1 MVVSQCKQLG
11 QIQIMQTPDWE
22 QSILWLRSICGVE
35 LTITYKGKGW
45 FEQVNQHQNAMNIN
59 TVTLI
64 IIMNCVE
71 LFYTGDKGN
80 TKYKQLSP
88 VTLEMLIKLMASIF

>member
-1 MVVSQCKQLG
+1 
-11 QIQIMQTPDWE
+11 
-22 QSILWLRSICGVE
+22 
-35 LTITYKGKGW
+35 
-45 FEQVNQHQNAMNIN
+45 MNIN
-59 TVTLI
+59 TVMLI

-88 VTLEMLIKLMASIF
+88 VTLEMLIKLMASILFILHVLNRAHNGLHKA

>member
-1 MVVSQCKQLG
+1 
-11 QIQIMQTPDWE
+11 
-22 QSILWLRSICGVE
+22 
-35 LTITYKGKGW
+35 
-45 FEQVNQHQNAMNIN
+45 MNIN
-59 TVTLI
+59 TVMLI

-88 VTLEMLIKLMASIF
+88 VTLEMLIKLMASIFLSCMCLIEHIMAYIKHR

>member
-1 MVVSQCKQLG
+1 
-11 QIQIMQTPDWE
+11 
-22 QSILWLRSICGVE
+22 
-35 LTITYKGKGW
+35 
-45 FEQVNQHQNAMNIN
+45 MNIN
-59 TVTLI
+59 TVMLI

-88 VTLEMLIKLMASIF
+88 VTLEMLIKLMASFFLFILHVLNRAHNGLHKA

>member
-1 MVVSQCKQLG
+1 
-11 QIQIMQTPDWE
+11 
-22 QSILWLRSICGVE
+22 
-35 LTITYKGKGW
+35 
-45 FEQVNQHQNAMNIN
+45 MNIN
-59 TVTLI
+59 TVMLI

-88 VTLEMLIKLMASIF
+88 VTLEMLIKLMASIFLILHVLNRAHNGLHKA